1 MDELLLML
9 TPRDVERALAARLR
23 EARRAQGFTQ
33 AELASRSGVS
43 VATIARLERSGQG
56 QLSSFVRLCAA
67 LNRLDDFEALL
78 KPPPPR
84 SMDELRRLS
93 GP

>member
-1 MDELLLML
+1 M
-9 TPRDVERALAARLR
+9 
-23 EARRAQGFTQ
+23 
-33 AELASRSGVS
+33 
-43 VATIARLERSGQG
+43 ATIARLERSGQG

-67 LNRLDDFEALL
+67 LDRLDDFQALL
-78 KPPPPR
+78 KPTPPR